1 MERIELIELLSN
13 VINPQ
18 GNGLYNIN
26 PLEYWTRKSY
36 TEFVNS
42 VLCNNNTE
50 YHYENEDYTELNSEI
65 IEQLYD

>member
-1 MERIELIELLSN
+1 MERTELIQLLAN
-13 VINPQ
+13 VIIPQ

-36 TEFVNS
+36 KEFINS
-42 VLCNNNTE
+42 ILSNDNTE
-50 YHYENEDYTELNSEI
+50 HHYENEDYTEFNSDI